1 MRAQDWDPYV
11 RTESG
16 LYVPEAV
23 ERERRRPIAL
33 DLFCGAGGF
42 SLGMEEGGFDVI
54 AACEYDA
61 TAAITYLYN
70 LGAYP
75 CQFYWLDDTAEE
87 RMERELRKSMEVDRK
102 KGLSHAIVSGG
113 NRNKIRAQ
121 SGGCKHF
128 FFGDVRNLKGSDV
141 LTALGIARGEL
152 DCVFGGPPCQGFSTA
167 GRRNVLDPRNS
178 LVFEFV
184 RLVVELQPKTMVMEN
199 VPGLATMVTQEG
211 LPVIDALC
219 LALAEGGWGTLEAC
233 RKALGADPGRK
244 MAVRQEPQR
253 EEQKAKAQRPSRR
266 ERKEARR
273 AAAQQEQP
281 GQLSLLGG
289 G

>member
-1 MRAQDWDPYV
+1 MKMTDNGYV

-16 LYVPEAV
+16 LYVPGEVA
-23 ERERRRPIAL
+23 RERRRPIAL

-42 SLGMEEGGFDVI
+42 SCGMEAGGFDVI
-54 AACEYDA
+54 AACENNA

-87 RMERELRKSMEVDRK
+87 RMEREVRKHLELDRK
-102 KGLSHAIVSGG
+102 KGLSQSIVSGG
-113 NRNKIRAQ
+113 NRQ
-121 SGGCKHF
+121 GPGGCKHF

-141 LTALGIARGEL
+141 LAALGIARGEL

-184 RLVVELQPKTMVMEN
+184 RLVVELQPRTMVMEN

-219 LALAEGGWGTLEAC
+219 LALEEGGWGTLEAC
-233 RKALGADPGRK
+233 RKALGADPGRR
-244 MAVRQEPQR
+244 MAIRKEPR
-253 EEQKAKAQRPSRR
+253 EEPKPKAQQLSRR

-273 AAAQQEQP
+273 AAAQHGPQERP
-281 GQLSLLGG
+281 GQLSLLGTDAR
-289 G
+289 